1 MGDID
6 TWDVFH
12 PQFCTES
19 ERRNTM
25 KELVPL
31 LDKLAEK
38 LGITVQYIFSVFV
51 RQAFW
56 SGISDLIQY
65 TLLIIGIGVWWKYRE
80 KFWSLNDKKSS
91 SDYRED
97 DVIPKVI
104 WTICGVVL
112 FIILIVVFF
121 CFPNTIKAFVN
132 PECWA
137 LERILDFLRGVR

>member
-1 MGDID
+1 
-6 TWDVFH
+6 
-12 PQFCTES
+12 
-19 ERRNTM
+19 M

-80 KFWSLNDKKSS
+80 KFWSLNKKSS

-112 FIILIVVFF
+112 FIILIVAFLS
-121 CFPNTIKAFVN
+121 FPNTIKAFVN

-137 LERILDFLRGVR
+137 LERILDFLRVKGDGSGLH